1 MATGTVQF
9 QSSTLATP
17 LAGLSVMADAVNDT
31 DHGAGTAQYV
41 KIMDGRTAGTIKAS
55 VTSSGLEV
63 DITRVQG
70 TVQALGSVQG
80 VGTFQVLGSVQG
92 VGTFQVLGSVQT
104 VGTSQVLGTVQL
116 HGTNQALGT
125 FQPLAGSV
133 HLAAGSVNAQGVIAH
148 GAVIAGTPLLLG
160 GFGSSGTQAAIADGQ
175 LSRIWTDLN
184 GRVQV
189 RGTIDSIPSITVSS
203 MPTVTVTGTVQTH
216 GTSQVLGTV
225 QSHGTNQALG
235 TFQPLAGSVHLASGT
250 VQILGSVQAVG
261 TTQTK
266 EVRSGANFG
275 TRIAGTIGNLII
287 LAANSNRLGAMFYLE
302 SGSAL
307 FLKLGSNAGTFDY
320 TLQLGTGGYY
330 EVPYNYTGTISGIWQ
345 FANGTIQI
353 TEVS

>member
-9 QSSTLATP
+9 QSTTLATP

-41 KIMDGRTAGTIKAS
+41 KVMDGRTAGTIKAA

-63 DITRVQG
+63 DVTRVQG
-70 TVQALGSVQG
+70 TVQALGSIQG
-80 VGTFQVLGSVQG
+80 VGTFQVLGTVQTHGTSQVLGSVQG
-92 VGTFQVLGSVQT
+92 VGTF
-104 VGTSQVLGTVQL
+104 
-116 HGTNQALGT
+116 QALGT

-148 GAVIAGTPLLLG
+148 GAAIAGNPLLFG
-160 GFGSSGTQAAIADGQ
+160 GFGSSGTQAAVDDGDIARVA
-175 LSRIWTDLN
+175 LDLN
-184 GRVQV
+184 GRVWTNVQTFA
-189 RGTIDSIPSITVSS
+189 GTIAGGTFQPHGTVQVLG
-203 MPTVTVTGTVQTH
+203 TVQPHGTTQVLGSVQGVGTFQVLGTVQTH
-216 GTSQVLGTV
+216 GTSQ
-225 QSHGTNQALG
+225 A
-235 TFQPLAGSVHLASGT
+235 
-250 VQILGSVQAVG
+250 LGSVQAVG

-287 LAANSNRLGAMFYLE
+287 LAANANRLGAMFYLE

-307 FLKLGSNAGTFDY
+307 FLKLGSSAGTFDY
-320 TLQLGTGGYY
+320 TLQLGTSGYY

-345 FANGTIQI
+345 FANGTVQI